1 MSRAPSLATRAAPHA
16 ARESRAASRVRSV
29 ANARASGP
37 SPRASAS
44 SGASASLSRRGGI
57 RATTHIPAS
66 FARRLGA
73 RRASR
78 VSNPPR
84 ASADDAE
91 PPSPDSNVSFAAAA
105 APARSG
111 RRELAVNAA
120 FLAVS
125 LPLWRDVLHDLGYL
139 HGAEDEPAPL
149 PKPPPGSGYEVAT
162 FAGGCFWC
170 MERPF
175 DVLPGVK
182 ATTSGYAGPR
192 GVASPN
198 PTYHEVGRGGTGHR
212 ESVQILYDPSEIS
225 YERLLDV
232 FWHQIDPTRSDG
244 MFLDAGE
251 QYTSAIFPAD
261 AEQRAAAERSLAAV
275 DAAGVFPGK
284 IQTKIINLEDNFYP
298 AEIYHQDYYKRNKA
312 RYTFYR
318 GLSGRDEFVQGVWG
332 PNAWAEYV
340 PHD

>member
-1 MSRAPSLATRAAPHA
+1 MSRAPSLATAPRHA
-16 ARESRAASRVRSV
+16 ARESRAASRVRGV
-29 ANARASGP
+29 ANARAGTLAARLGVLRRVRVVIP
-37 SPRASAS
+37 PRWYPRDA
-44 SGASASLSRRGGI
+44 L
-57 RATTHIPAS
+57 PAS

-78 VSNPPR
+78 VSTPPR

-91 PPSPDSNVSFAAAA
+91 PPSPDSNLSPAAA

-175 DVLPGVK
+175 DVLTGVK

-192 GVASPN
+192 GVASRN

-212 ESVQILYDPSEIS
+212 VSVQILYDPSEIS

-284 IQTKIINLEDNFYP
+284 IQTKIIDLEDNFYP

>member
-16 ARESRAASRVRSV
+16 TRESRAASRVRGV

-44 SGASASLSRRGGI
+44 SGALSRGGI

-66 FARRLGA
+66 FARLLGA

-78 VSNPPR
+78 VSTPPR

-91 PPSPDSNVSFAAAA
+91 PPSPDSNSSPAAA

-198 PTYHEVGRGGTGHR
+198 PTYHDVGRGGTGHR

-261 AEQRAAAERSLAAV
+261 AEQRAAAEWSLAAV

-284 IQTKIINLEDNFYP
+284 IQTKIIDLEDNFYP